1 MDIRPLFADWESD
14 DPMRGATT
22 RALEHI
28 LQHYMESEDYQKKI
42 KTSKD
47 FAKRFFNY
55 LCVKDK
61 ERLKKMLE
69 G

>member
-1 MDIRPLFADWESD
+1 
-14 DPMRGATT
+14 
-22 RALEHI
+22 
-28 LQHYMESEDYQKKI
+28 MESEDYQKKL